1 MDQWVSG
8 SSGTYDSE
16 GGPLFDPSAFDA
28 NQDALDENT
37 DAINTLTESVLNAP
51 SGFKL
56 SGYSFGASGG
66 SSSQSSGGG
75 STSIYINEINS
86 PDAVRTMLDDSNRRR
101 SYEGGGAPLP
111 A

>member
-1 MDQWVSG
+1 MTGDYESNAP
-8 SSGTYDSE
+8 D
-16 GGPLFDPSAFDA
+16 FDPSAFND

-37 DAINTLTESVLNAP
+37 AAVNTLTESILNAP

-56 SGYSFGASGG
+56 GGYTFDAAGGSSPQVSSGG
-66 SSSQSSGGG
+66 S
-75 STSIYINEINS
+75 TNIYINEINN